1 MMKRAVFASILL
13 VLSFAPFACG
23 GTDATIGPDAP
34 DSATDDGTTGPDTTT
49 SGPDTSAPD
58 TSVTVDANRK
68 DVITPKDTGTVDA
81 RPIPDGAVD
90 AGLDAP
96 PPYDGGPLNGCTPG
110 QYTDRTNGNQVQ
122 RTITFPVGVIGNF
135 QYSLPCMQI
144 KVGQTV
150 QFDGNFAGHPM
161 EPLGG
166 DVPTPITLLPL

>member
-1 MMKRAVFASILL
+1 MI
-13 VLSFAPFACG
+13 
-23 GTDATIGPDAP
+23 
-34 DSATDDGTTGPDTTT
+34 
-49 SGPDTSAPD
+49 
-58 TSVTVDANRK
+58 VDANRK
-68 DVITPKDTGTVDA
+68 DVVTSKDTGTVDA

-135 QYSLPCMQI
+135 QYSVPCMQI

-150 QFDGNFAGHPM
+150 QFDGNFVSHPM

-166 DVPTPITLLPL
+166 DVPTPITATNTGVTKQFTFNAAGTYGYHCMVHATMIGAIEVIN